1 MAFSSVHASRPSR
14 VQINTSQGEFIKT
27 DNGTAFLHTEVA
39 KRHGATGKVHRWT
52 EGFAH
57 AKTYQTKNRYAR
69 LLREVGYYEQT
80 LELAKDNGQLRQK
93 CKDVIVTICD
103 ANNINFNQIME
114 DLDVNDIANLIMSC
128 SNTHNNEDMSV
139 ASTVTYSDDDTVDE
153 NQTMSTTDSDSTWQP
168 RREVR
173 MMAQETYGYE
183 ASENISMVTCS
194 SMEEDDEDSS
204 SDYYEEMELGW

>member
-1 MAFSSVHASRPSR
+1 MAYSSVHGSRPSR
-14 VQINTSQGEFIKT
+14 VQINTSQGEFINT
-27 DNGTAFLHTEVA
+27 DNGTVFLHTEVA

-57 AKTYQTKNRYAR
+57 AKSYHTKNRYAR

-80 LELAKDNGQLRQK
+80 LADAKDNGQLRQK

-103 ANNINFNQIME
+103 ANNINFNKIMD
-114 DLDVNDIANLIMSC
+114 DLDVDEIANLIMSC

-139 ASTVTYSDDDTVDE
+139 ASTVTYSDDDTIYE
-153 NQTMSTTDSDSTWQP
+153 NQSMSTTDSDSTWQP

-173 MMAQETYGYE
+173 IMAQESYGYE
-183 ASENISMVTCS
+183 GNENISMVTCS
-194 SMEEDDEDSS
+194 SMEEDEDSS
-204 SDYYEEMELGW
+204 SDYEEMNLGW